1 MKLLKILSHPTKE
14 GITIKNSRARF
25 VTKLA
30 TTIAVIIL
38 VSGCSDMGAG
48 VSIGNTKIKASKI
61 QSIVDEMLAAR
72 KTVDTAQ
79 MDLIDGKQLLRNQA
93 QFAVIKVLFDEIAN
107 ERNLLVTASDVAQR
121 RVEITT
127 QIGGESNLPNA
138 LVSANLAESSFNDYL
153 RILIIVD
160 RLNADFISKG
170 VPESQ
175 TSSEVSKAL
184 VVMAEKLGVEVNS
197 KYGKWNPDSA
207 AIEADDVTDGAV
219 TPAP

>member
-1 MKLLKILSHPTKE
+1 M
-14 GITIKNSRARF
+14 TIKNSRVRF
-25 VTKLA
+25 ATKLA

-61 QSIVDEMLAAR
+61 QSIVDEMLAVR
-72 KTVDTAQ
+72 KTVDTTQ
-79 MDLIDGKQLLRNQA
+79 MDLIEGKQLLRNQA

-121 RVEITT
+121 RGEITT

-175 TSSEVSKAL
+175 TSSEVSSAL
-184 VVMAEKLGVEVNS
+184 VKMAEKLGVEVNS

>member
-1 MKLLKILSHPTKE
+1 
-14 GITIKNSRARF
+14 TIKNSRARF

>member
-1 MKLLKILSHPTKE
+1 M
-14 GITIKNSRARF
+14 TIKNSRVRF
-25 VTKLA
+25 ATKLA

-38 VSGCSDMGAG
+38 VSGCSNMGAG

-121 RVEITT
+121 RGEITT

-175 TSSEVSKAL
+175 TSSEVSSAL
-184 VVMAEKLGVEVNS
+184 VKMAEKLGVEVNS

>member
-1 MKLLKILSHPTKE
+1 M
-14 GITIKNSRARF
+14 RF

-30 TTIAVIIL
+30 TLITILIF

-48 VSIGNTKIKASKI
+48 VSIGDTKIKASKI

-72 KTVDTAQ
+72 KTVDTTQ
-79 MDLIDGKQLLRNQA
+79 MDLINGKQLLRNQA
-93 QFAVIKVLFDEIAN
+93 QFAVVKALFDEIAK

-121 RVEITT
+121 RDEINT

-153 RILIIVD
+153 RILLIVD

-170 VPESQ
+170 IPESQ
-175 TSSEVSKAL
+175 TGSEVSRAL
-184 VVMAEKLGVEVNS
+184 VAMSEKLGVKVNS

-207 AIEADDVTDGAV
+207 AIEEDDVTDGAV
-219 TPAP
+219 TSAP

>member
-1 MKLLKILSHPTKE
+1 L
-14 GITIKNSRARF
+14 TIKHSRTRF

-30 TTIAVIIL
+30 SLIAVVIL
-38 VSGCSDMGAG
+38 ISGCSEMGAG

-72 KTVDTAQ
+72 KNVDTAQ
-79 MDLIDGKQLLRNQA
+79 MDLIEGKQLLRNQA
-93 QFAVIKVLFDEIAN
+93 QFAIVKVLFDEIAN
-107 ERNLLVTASDVAQR
+107 DRNLLVTASDIAQR
-121 RVEITT
+121 RGEITA

-160 RLNADFISKG
+160 RLNAGFISKG
-170 VPESQ
+170 IPESQ
-175 TSSEVSKAL
+175 ASSEVSRAL
-184 VVMAEKLGVEVNS
+184 VAMSEKLGVEVNS

-207 AIEADDVTDGAV
+207 AIEPDDVTDGAV

>member
-1 MKLLKILSHPTKE
+1 M
-14 GITIKNSRARF
+14 TIKNSRVRF
-25 VTKLA
+25 ATKLA

-38 VSGCSDMGAG
+38 VSGCSNMGAG

-121 RVEITT
+121 RGEITT

-175 TSSEVSKAL
+175 TSSEVSSAL
-184 VVMAEKLGVEVNS
+184 VKMAEKLGVEVNS

-207 AIEADDVTDGAV
+207 AI
-219 TPAP
+219 

>member
-1 MKLLKILSHPTKE
+1 
-14 GITIKNSRARF
+14 
-25 VTKLA
+25 
-30 TTIAVIIL
+30 
-38 VSGCSDMGAG
+38 MGAG

-121 RVEITT
+121 RGEITT

-197 KYGKWNPDSA
+197 RYGKWNPDSA

>member
-1 MKLLKILSHPTKE
+1 M
-14 GITIKNSRARF
+14 TIKNSRVRF

-38 VSGCSDMGAG
+38 VAGCSDMGAG

-121 RVEITT
+121 RGEITT

-160 RLNADFISKG
+160 RLNADFISQG

>member
-1 MKLLKILSHPTKE
+1 M
-14 GITIKNSRARF
+14 TIKNSRARF

-30 TTIAVIIL
+30 TIIAVIIL

-121 RVEITT
+121 RGEITT

-197 KYGKWNPDSA
+197 RYGKWNPDSA